1 MLNQHSAVFHGG
13 LRDAKVVHEGVTGHI
28 LASALA
34 KATATAPQKDDKLRG
49 EEEVEMKITDQSNDS
64 VANPMQK
71 L

>member
-1 MLNQHSAVFHGG
+1 M
-13 LRDAKVVHEGVTGHI
+13 VHEGVTGHI